1 MWADSKWTS
10 EKLQLEMQVVKS
22 VNGFICTGCTG
33 GQIQFG
39 GKHGHVCFVAAE
51 GPPPLN
57 EISRLNG
64 KVFHTRDGVQKK
76 VNNKARP
83 NVWAKLKTERED
95 GEVSWTTQD
104 PWNKNTKTM
113 STGCAKQTE
122 EGERPRS
129 KSKSDSSLS
138 DMHIDGDQIG
148 MKTSKPPAAFEEVAQ
163 QETRKGMQELEQQMN
178 QQVHS
183 SPSFRTG
190 QRTV

>member
-22 VNGFICTGCTG
+22 VNGFLCTGCTG

-64 KVFHTRDGVQKK
+64 KVFQTRDEVQKK

-83 NVWAKLKTERED
+83 NVWAKLKDRKRRWRGLMDDARPMEQKHKDDVHRLRETKRKRERGRD
-95 GEVSWTTQD
+95 RRA
-104 PWNKNTKTM
+104 N
-113 STGCAKQTE
+113 
-122 EGERPRS
+122 
-129 KSKSDSSLS
+129 
-138 DMHIDGDQIG
+138 QI
-148 MKTSKPPAAFEEVAQ
+148 PPC
-163 QETRKGMQELEQQMN
+163 
-178 QQVHS
+178 
-183 SPSFRTG
+183 RTCI
-190 QRTV
+190 